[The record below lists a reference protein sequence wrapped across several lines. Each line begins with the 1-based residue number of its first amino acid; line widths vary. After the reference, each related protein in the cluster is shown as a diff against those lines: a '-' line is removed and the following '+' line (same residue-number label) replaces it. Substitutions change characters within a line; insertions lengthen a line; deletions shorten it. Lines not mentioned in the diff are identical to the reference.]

1 MKKLIFVCLFYL
13 NFSAIH
19 AQNPNKVTIKGNVQ
33 DTLGVEQPFATVML
47 LNPKDSALLNFTRGD
62 DKGHFEF
69 KNVKNTT
76 YLLKM
81 SFVGFIPFQQ
91 NITPSALDVN
101 DLGALKMK
109 PITKELMEVV
119 IRTAK
124 APLSI
129 RGDTIEYNAASFK
142 VPAGSTVE
150 DLLRRLPGIEVDAD
164 GNIKAQG
171 KDVSK
176 LYVDGKTFFGNDPK
190 AATKTLGAE
199 TISKVQVFN
208 EKSEQSKLTGID
220 DGKKEKAMN
229 LELKE
234 EFKKGAFGKITAAVG
249 TEERWAAR
257 GNYNRFNKTEQMSV
271 LGFGNNINQTGVNWE
286 DYGEFKGQNSFGNR
300 DNGDFGFNSRSN
312 FYYFSSNGAF
322 FNNFDGRGF
331 TNNAGAGTN
340 YNFDN
345 KKKKFNA
352 MYFYNQTQLDLKQF
366 ASRQTFFKDSSFFN
380 SDTLNKTDFRNN
392 HSIATRY
399 EQEIDSN
406 NTIIAKVDLRFSG
419 NDVND
424 VQMQGFS
431 KIQNT
436 LTNRLDIKN
445 TSNLTSYN
453 LTSMFIYRH
462 LFKKKGRS
470 FAASAGYNDSK
481 SDGLEN
487 LFSVNKFFQAT
498 TITEQIRQLNT
509 NDNATK
515 QVKSSLLFTESF
527 TKKIFYEA
535 FYNFSSTNNQVSR
548 QVNNPENNNERIDK
562 LSIFYNNDVLYNRLG
577 SQLRYSYQGINL
589 AGGMAVQQLQLNGE
603 YSIEKNMPL
612 LAKPIKKEFINWTPN
627 VSANFDFKNNLNI
640 GVNYNYSIREPQIN
654 DLQPVQNVNNPA
666 FRSEGNADL
675 SPEKS
680 HSVSANLH
688 YFNPANFASF
698 GFWSDFNAFDSQIA
712 YNQTIEVIDK
722 IGVRTTTK
730 PVNVSGGNRFSGNLW
745 GGFPI
750 IKTKLNVNING
761 GVNIGT
767 TPSFVNNV
775 LNETQ
780 NIGYNTSLSLD
791 ITPDPKLILTIR
803 GKLGVNDISYS
814 IRKEQN
820 QHIINNAL
828 SSSIKW
834 NFVQKYFLES
844 NFDYTLYRNDRFG
857 FNRKIPIWNASVR
870 RLFGKENKVELRL
883 AAFDILNKRLAISQ
897 SGSQNYVIQSQAP
910 TLARYFM
917 LSATYNMKG
926 HESKLK
932 KNNSFF

>member
-1 MKKLIFVCLFYL
+1 MKKLILVCLFYL
-13 NFSAIH
+13 SFTALP
-19 AQNPNKVTIKGNVQ
+19 AQNPSKVTIKGNVQ

-69 KNVKNTT
+69 KHVKNTA

-91 NITPSALDVN
+91 NITPSASDVN

-129 RGDTIEYNAASFK
+129 RGDTIEYNASSFK

-171 KDVSK
+171 KDVTK

-234 EFKKGAFGKITAAVG
+234 AFKKGAFGKITGAVG
-249 TEERWAAR
+249 TEDRWAAR

-300 DNGDFGFNSRSN
+300 DNGDFGFNNRSS
-312 FYYFSSNGAF
+312 FYYFSSNTAF
-322 FNNFDGRGF
+322 SNNFDGRGF

-352 MYFYNQTQLDLKQF
+352 MYFYNQTNLDLKQF
-366 ASRQTFFKDSSFFN
+366 ALRQTFLKDSSFFN
-380 SDTLNKTDFRNN
+380 TDTLNRADFRNN

-406 NTIIAKVDLRFSG
+406 NTIIAKIDARFSG
-419 NDVND
+419 NDVTNN
-424 VQMQGFS
+424 QIQGFS
-431 KIQNT
+431 KIKNT
-436 LTNRLDIKN
+436 LTNRLDIN
-445 TSNLTSYN
+445 NSSELTSYN

-462 LFKKKGRS
+462 LFKQKGRS
-470 FAASAGYNDSK
+470 FAASAGYNNSK

-498 TITEQIRQLNT
+498 TFTEQIRQLNT
-509 NDNATK
+509 NVNTTK
-515 QVKSSLLFTESF
+515 QAKTSLLFTESL
-527 TKKIFYEA
+527 TKKVFYEG

-548 QVNNPENNNERIDK
+548 LVNNPVVNNERIDT
-562 LSIFYNNDVLYNRLG
+562 LSVFYDNDVFYNRVG

-589 AGGMAVQQLQLNGE
+589 AMGMAVQQLQLNGE
-603 YSIEKNMPL
+603 YSIDKNMPL
-612 LAKPIKKEFINWTPN
+612 LAKPIKKEFVNWTPN
-627 VSANFDFKNNLNI
+627 VSANFAFKN
-640 GVNYNYSIREPQIN
+640 
-654 DLQPVQNVNNPA
+654 
-666 FRSEGNADL
+666 
-675 SPEKS
+675 
-680 HSVSANLH
+680 
-688 YFNPANFASF
+688 
-698 GFWSDFNAFDSQIA
+698 
-712 YNQTIEVIDK
+712 
-722 IGVRTTTK
+722 
-730 PVNVSGGNRFSGNLW
+730 
-745 GGFPI
+745 
-750 IKTKLNVNING
+750 
-761 GVNIGT
+761 
-767 TPSFVNNV
+767 
-775 LNETQ
+775 
-780 NIGYNTSLSLD
+780 
-791 ITPDPKLILTIR
+791 
-803 GKLGVNDISYS
+803 
-814 IRKEQN
+814 RK
-820 QHIINNAL
+820 
-828 SSSIKW
+828 
-834 NFVQKYFLES
+834 
-844 NFDYTLYRNDRFG
+844 
-857 FNRKIPIWNASVR
+857 
-870 RLFGKENKVELRL
+870 
-883 AAFDILNKRLAISQ
+883 
-897 SGSQNYVIQSQAP
+897 
-910 TLARYFM
+910 
-917 LSATYNMKG
+917 
-926 HESKLK
+926 
-932 KNNSFF
+932 